1 MFPFIISIILVV
13 VALVAIVIAFRTS
26 EAVAG
31 IIGAVALVLAVVA
44 FLFSTVFTQDRGEAK
59 VIVNFDGTIAGEK
72 LDTGFGWKAPWQKTV
87 NFDVFQ
93 QEVLFAGE
101 GNEAP
106 SYSGGE
112 VNGAEVTVAVARGAQ
127 AFVDLQVVYSLD
139 PKSIQDVYNNQ
150 RDQERFTRQI
160 IQPNILSSM
169 RDVPSAYTPV
179 EFRGEKRGEATD
191 SLLKTMNKKLEKY
204 GVTVSS
210 VNLQDIRFTKEVEQS
225 IKDVEVAQQ
234 TEEKAK
240 ASLRA
245 TEVSAQAQV
254 VEAQAKAD
262 ANRLLNESL
271 TPEILQ
277 SRYLDA
283 LKEGTV
289 YVVPEGSTP
298 LIQTR

>member
-1 MFPFIISIILVV
+1 MFVFSLIVLLVAV
-13 VALVAIVIAFRTS
+13 VAFIMFAKIRETFLAIV
-26 EAVAG
+26 
-31 IIGAVALVLAVVA
+31 GAVALLVGLGMLV
-44 FLFSTVFTQDRGEAK
+44 STMVFTQDRGEAK

-72 LDTGFGWKAPWQKTV
+72 LDTGFGVKAPWQKVV

-112 VNGAEVTVAVARGAQ
+112 VSGAEVTAAVARGAQ
-127 AFVDLQVVYSLD
+127 SFVDLQVVYSLD
-139 PKSIQDVYNNQ
+139 PKAVTDVYTSY

-160 IQPNILSSM
+160 VLPNILSSM

-179 EFRGEKRGEATD
+179 EFRGEKRGEATEA
-191 SLLKTMNKKLEKY
+191 LLKTMNQKLEKY
-204 GVTVSS
+204 GVDVSS
-210 VNLQDIRFTKEVEQS
+210 VNLQDIRFTAEVEQS

-240 ASLRA
+240 ATLRA

-262 ANRLLNESL
+262 ANRLLTESL

-277 SRYLDA
+277 SRYLDS

-289 YVVPEGSTP
+289 FVVEAGSTP
-298 LIQTR
+298 LLQLQK